1 MYLIDDFCSLNE
13 PSKMVI
19 TQHSR
24 IRFAERGIEI
34 NDVCNAISSGIII
47 EQYPEDYPFP
57 SCLILGNSN
66 DKILHVVASINDSII
81 YIVTAYIPS
90 PEKWELDW
98 KSRKGESK

>member
-1 MYLIDDFCSLNE
+1 MCSIDDFCSLNA